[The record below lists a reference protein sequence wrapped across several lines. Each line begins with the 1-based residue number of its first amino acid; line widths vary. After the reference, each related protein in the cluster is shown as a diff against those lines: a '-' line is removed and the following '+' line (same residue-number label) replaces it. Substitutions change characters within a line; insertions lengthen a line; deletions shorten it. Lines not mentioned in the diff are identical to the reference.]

1 MYTSIRGWLTLSA
14 RTNEFIAKL
23 TDMSAAMPDK
33 VNQTLIEVYM
43 SINQSVLATIQRAEV
58 MIDVAQEKNTTP
70 FIDSALEQLKK
81 ATTELNNAMKRVA
94 DLLETMNNEKNGE
107 MAPKS
112 E

>member
-1 MYTSIRGWLTLSA
+1 MLQ
-14 RTNEFIAKL
+14 
-23 TDMSAAMPDK
+23 

-81 ATTELNNAMKRVA
+81 ATTELNNAMKRVRG
-94 DLLETMNNEKNGE
+94 EYFNNINHD
-107 MAPKS
+107 PKIN
-112 E
+112 

>member
-1 MYTSIRGWLTLSA
+1 MACCIPRMLQ
-14 RTNEFIAKL
+14 
-23 TDMSAAMPDK
+23 

-81 ATTELNNAMKRVA
+81 ATTELNNAMKRVR
-94 DLLETMNNEKNGE
+94 EEYFNNINHD
-107 MAPKS
+107 PKIN
-112 E
+112 

>member
-1 MYTSIRGWLTLSA
+1 MTFLKHTLLLSWGMVVGMA
-14 RTNEFIAKL
+14 YCIPRML
-23 TDMSAAMPDK
+23 Q

-81 ATTELNNAMKRVA
+81 ATTELNNAMKRVREEYFNSINH
-94 DLLETMNNEKNGE
+94 D
-107 MAPKS
+107 PKIN
-112 E
+112 

>member
-1 MYTSIRGWLTLSA
+1 MVTFFYTLQKNSCYILRLLQ
-14 RTNEFIAKL
+14 
-23 TDMSAAMPDK
+23 

-81 ATTELNNAMKRVA
+81 ATTELNTAMKRVRGRYFK
-94 DLLETMNNEKNGE
+94 TI
-107 MAPKS
+107 
-112 E
+112 

>member
-1 MYTSIRGWLTLSA
+1 MTFLKHTLLLSWGMVVGMA
-14 RTNEFIAKL
+14 YCIPRML
-23 TDMSAAMPDK
+23 Q

-81 ATTELNNAMKRVA
+81 ATTELNNAMKRVRGKYFN
-94 DLLETMNNEKNGE
+94 TMYHIINHD
-107 MAPKS
+107 S
-112 E
+112 